1 MIFVFLV
8 LEDTGPNTNLP
19 EHFPTDDL
27 PPHLMPGKVNEA
39 FNSFEGEQNLNGET
53 ALGQTLGRTMTM
65 HSRKPLVGA
74 DTLPADSDRPISEKE
89 KKKLKESEPP
99 KDEYKYPGCCVSLL
113 RLLLSFVNVCCLL
126 LGLILIGYGL
136 YGQIRF
142 RMGSSRMDLATD
154 PTFILLITG
163 LVVTVT
169 SFNGTLGFFRGN
181 LLMLKFFGWI
191 LVLLFLA
198 IFIGGITL
206 LATFEQLTGSL
217 EASYKDWIKLGFRGN
232 KPNLAISGAVNHI
245 QTIFR

>member
-1 MIFVFLV
+1 M
-8 LEDTGPNTNLP
+8 EDTGPNTSLP

-27 PPHLMPGKVNEA
+27 PPHLTPGKVNEA
-39 FNSFEGEQNLNGET
+39 FNSFEGEQNGET
-53 ALGQTLGRTMTM
+53 AMGQTLGRTMTM

-74 DTLPADSDRPISEKE
+74 ETLPVDTDKPLSEKE

-154 PTFILLITG
+154 PTFVLLITG

-232 KPNLAISGAVNHI
+232 KPNLAINGAVNHI
-245 QTIFR
+245 QTIFRYETFYS